1 MEGYLTVVEF
11 RLIPESVTI
20 MDDVFQTGITVPVEV
35 GTVVQIVFGLGI
47 QAEIQMVQTKDKIH
61 INTI

>member
-1 MEGYLTVVEF
+1 
-11 RLIPESVTI
+11 